1 MQFSNRQHEQFY
13 IKLQNAA
20 VVAEQL
26 YCYRNRKK
34 NQFQNGKDQHSFS
47 SETFYFLFK
56 ITFFKSSDLQAS
68 RNDYFMT
75 LYDAL

>member
-13 IKLQNAA
+13 LKLQNAA
-20 VVAEQL
+20 VVAQQL
-26 YCYRNRKK
+26 YCYRKK

-56 ITFFKSSDLQAS
+56 ITFSK
-68 RNDYFMT
+68 
-75 LYDAL
+75 ALISKHLETTIL